1 MFAESLGPQE
11 FSREPEAW
19 LLLCLGRW
27 VMLKNVHLAP
37 GWLMQLEK
45 KLHSLQP
52 HACFRLFLTMEIN
65 PKVRGSR
72 ETHCLGGSAWR
83 LVSVHVVE
91 RTRTANHSGDGG
103 SSSSGAGESAPG
115 GPHLRVR
122 APPRG
127 EGQHAEDVQQHPRRA
142 NMQGESASSQGTSCM
157 SPRDGV
163 PPRSAGAGSVPP
175 SDPRTSSRMADSTA
189 GKISLHAE

>member
-1 MFAESLGPQE
+1 MASALPGQVGDAEERSPGAGVADAAGEEAALPAATRLLQALPHHGDQPQGAGQQGDAL
-11 FSREPEAW
+11 P
-19 LLLCLGRW
+19 GR
-27 VMLKNVHLAP
+27 VSMASV
-37 GWLMQLEK
+37 
-45 KLHSLQP
+45 
-52 HACFRLFLTMEIN
+52 
-65 PKVRGSR
+65 
-72 ETHCLGGSAWR
+72 
-83 LVSVHVVE
+83 VSVHVVE

-175 SDPRTSSRMADSTA
+175 SDPRTASRMADSTA